1 MRSENRAQNKSFKL
15 YNTGVTD
22 TDMRVNY
29 SQYYCASYPGYFYQV
44 SPHSVKRIHTQ
55 KGGDKQN
62 RKVEKSLDS
71 RDRQDKKQR

>member
-1 MRSENRAQNKSFKL
+1 
-15 YNTGVTD
+15 
-22 TDMRVNY
+22 MRVNY
-29 SQYYCASYPGYFYQV
+29 SQYYCASYPGYFYQA
-44 SPHSVKRIHTQ
+44 PLHSAKRIHTK